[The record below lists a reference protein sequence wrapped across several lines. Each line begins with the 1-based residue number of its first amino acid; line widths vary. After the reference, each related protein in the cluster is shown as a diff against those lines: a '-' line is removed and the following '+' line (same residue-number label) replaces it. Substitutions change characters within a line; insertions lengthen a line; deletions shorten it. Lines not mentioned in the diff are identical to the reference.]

1 MGWFSCFFSPST
13 KQDDPSE
20 DHYKTV
26 IKISRHEKE
35 DGIVRQKR
43 EKDEQVEIERATE
56 ESLKEEEKRRLDE
69 SKEEGKRKVDDNDQ
83 VDTEQIEMNI
93 ATEES
98 LKQFQK
104 EDEKRRLEKSKEE
117 GKRKQVEEEE
127 EEDDKGQIKH
137 SKDKQVAPPSICSGC
152 KSEIKDGLSVN
163 DCGDLWHPQC
173 VCCLHCHKPIALD
186 EIARKG
192 KFHRSCYKEHRHPT
206 CCVCQ
211 KKIPPTEEGIK
222 YNEHPFWKEKYCP
235 CHDSDGT
242 AKCCSCERLEPRGTN
257 FVMLGDD
264 RWLCLQ
270 CMGSSV
276 MDTYECHDLHLEIR
290 DFFDGLFL
298 PVDKEFPLLLV
309 EKQALNKAEQEE
321 KIDYHHAVVT
331 RGICLSEEQNVTS
344 VKERPKIGPNNKL
357 IDIVTETQ
365 MVSGCEVTAILIIYG
380 LPRLL
385 TGYILAHEM
394 MHAYL
399 RLNGYKN
406 LKLELEEGLCQVLG
420 LKWLESH
427 TFSSTD
433 AAAASSSS
441 DTPPAASTSKK
452 LDDWS
457 DFEKKLRD
465 FCIHQIKEDDSP
477 VYGLGFQQVHEIL
490 VSNHYN
496 LKDTLKVIVNASK
509 MYQFQ
514 SFESAHILYVYQS
527 YT

>member
-1 MGWFSCFFSPST
+1 M
-13 KQDDPSE
+13 QD
-20 DHYKTV
+20 YKTA

-43 EKDEQVEIERATE
+43 EKEEQVEIERAKEISLKQFEKEEAERRLQESKEEGKREKVDDDDDQVDDEQTQIDRATK
-56 ESLKEEEKRRLDE
+56 ESLKLFQKEEEKRRLQE
-69 SKEEGKRKVDDNDQ
+69 
-83 VDTEQIEMNI
+83 
-93 ATEES
+93 
-98 LKQFQK
+98 
-104 EDEKRRLEKSKEE
+104 SKEE

-127 EEDDKGQIKH
+127 DDKGQFKH
-137 SKDKQVAPPSICSGC
+137 SKDKEVALPTSICNGC

-163 DCGDLWHPQC
+163 AFGDLWHPHC
-173 VCCLHCHKPIALD
+173 LCCLHCHKPIALD
-186 EIARKG
+186 E
-192 KFHRSCYKEHRHPT
+192 
-206 CCVCQ
+206 
-211 KKIPPTEEGIK
+211 IPPTEEGIK

-264 RWLCLQ
+264 RWLCIQ
-270 CMGSSV
+270 CMASSV
-276 MDTYECHDLHLEIR
+276 MDTYECIALHVEIR
-290 DFFDGLFL
+290 EFFDGLFL

-321 KIDYHHAVVT
+321 KI
-331 RGICLSEEQNVTS
+331 

-509 MYQFQ
+509 SVPVSKF
-514 SFESAHILYVYQS
+514 
-527 YT
+527 